1 MAALP
6 YSTPRQCAT
15 WDNRIIQLWVG
26 DAADLNVYA
35 GADPTDRSGKEYLT
49 AAAVRWSA
57 DAKPAGYRRAFAN
70 PSGWR
75 PTATRIGTRST
86 PSSSR
91 WPGCGRSPTG
101 PPDMAVKH
109 ARRAF
114 PAPGLLSRQAGTGY
128 EGQRATPL
136 PRGARRRLGGPER
149 RRGRPE
155 HTANALGRCCSNPPN
170 TDYSLTLSKT
180 CSVTL
185 DSSRDCR

>member
-1 MAALP
+1 VAALP

-35 GADPTDRSGKEYLT
+35 GADETDRSGKEYLT

-91 WPGCGRSPTG
+91 WPGCGRSPTE
-101 PPDMAVKH
+101 A
-109 ARRAF
+109 A
-114 PAPGLLSRQAGTGY
+114 
-128 EGQRATPL
+128 
-136 PRGARRRLGGPER
+136 
-149 RRGRPE
+149 
-155 HTANALGRCCSNPPN
+155 
-170 TDYSLTLSKT
+170 
-180 CSVTL
+180 
-185 DSSRDCR
+185 